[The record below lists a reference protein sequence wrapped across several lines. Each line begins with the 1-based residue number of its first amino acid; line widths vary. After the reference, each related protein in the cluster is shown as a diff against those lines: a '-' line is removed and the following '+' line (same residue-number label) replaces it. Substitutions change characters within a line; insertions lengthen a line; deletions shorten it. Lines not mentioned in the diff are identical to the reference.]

1 MIIIIIIIIVII
13 IIIIVIILIF
23 LMPFPI
29 RRCQKGVYV
38 LFYINFT
45 SLAFSKG
52 LELRF
57 SQSFANVIFLKFV
70 GRHESMRKSGPY
82 GNNNNLLLNSAFVGY
97 EEFCRSKRVLTP
109 SFIIHSN
116 YFPVLKGILPFRS
129 FIFCSPKITQPRP
142 EIFSINSST
151 TCSGLHFWRHF
162 DVTGSIWQRSFQI

>member
-1 MIIIIIIIIVII
+1 
-13 IIIIVIILIF
+13 
-23 LMPFPI
+23 MPFPI

-82 GNNNNLLLNSAFVGY
+82 GNNNNLLWNSAFVGY